1 MHLGQTLVLNSAV
14 YMLEGLSA
22 VYQPPGKRFS
32 ASLERKHCQSMLPLT
47 LSEKAADQQPSQYL
61 SPYVLNL
68 GLMETDAMTALD
80 SLSGDPRITVR
91 RGGQPDEGGKCVVYW
106 MQRSQRATDNAALDL
121 AVRLGNELGKP
132 VVAFFAP
139 VPFYPGANQRNLRFL
154 AEGVPDIV
162 EGLSRRRVGFCF
174 RPYPEHSL
182 VKFCEQEHPAMVV
195 GDENPLREP
204 EEWRQRVTDSLRVPF
219 WTVDADVIV
228 PSRLLEKE
236 HYGAR
241 TIRPRLL
248 ELLPKFLKA
257 PENTVAHVAWVSPP
271 SLWSQSWEY
280 DFTRDWTLDRTVSA
294 VNAWHGGTTEAM
306 RRLSEFVQGKLAAY
320 AQGRNRPETDSTS
333 RLSPYLHFGHL
344 GPHTVAMAIR
354 DADAPEPAKQTFL
367 EQLIVRR
374 ELAINFVRFNPLYDS
389 IECMERWADRS
400 FAQHQSD
407 RREILYSPEQMDN
420 AATHD
425 PLWNAAQKQMV
436 LTGWMHN
443 YLRMYWAKKI
453 LEWSP
458 SVGTAY
464 QRAICLNDRY
474 ELDGRDPNGY
484 AGIAWA
490 IVGKHDRPWFDRPVF
505 GQVRYM
511 SLASTGRKFDAK
523 RYIADM
529 ERMERSRA

>member
-1 MHLGQTLVLNSAV
+1 
-14 YMLEGLSA
+14 
-22 VYQPPGKRFS
+22 
-32 ASLERKHCQSMLPLT
+32 
-47 LSEKAADQQPSQYL
+47 
-61 SPYVLNL
+61 
-68 GLMETDAMTALD
+68 MTALD
-80 SLSGDPRITVR
+80 RLSSDPRIKVR
-91 RGGQPDEGGKCVVYW
+91 RRGQPDAFGNCVVCW
-106 MQRSQRATDNAALDL
+106 MQRSQRAVDNAALEL

-132 VVAFFAP
+132 VVVFFAP

-154 AEGVPDIV
+154 AEGVADIA
-162 EGLSRRRVGFCF
+162 EGLARRGVGFCF
-174 RPYPEHSL
+174 RAYPEHSL
-182 VKFCEQEHPAMVV
+182 LKFCEQVRPAMVV

-204 EEWRQRVTDSLRVPF
+204 KEWRQRVAGRLLIPF
-219 WTVDADVIV
+219 WSVDADVVV

-248 ELLPKFLKA
+248 ELLPKFLQQ
-257 PENTVAHVAWVSPP
+257 PEKTQAHIAWTMTPG
-271 SLWSQSWEY
+271 LRSQSWED
-280 DFTRDWTLDRTVSA
+280 DFTRDWALDRTVSC
-294 VNAWHGGTTEAM
+294 VNGWRGGTTEAM
-306 RRLSEFVQGKLAAY
+306 RRLSEFVQSKLAAY
-320 AQGRNRPETDSTS
+320 PEGRNRPETDSTS
-333 RLSPYLHFGHL
+333 RLSPYLHFGHI
-344 GPHTVAMAIR
+344 GPNSVAWAIR
-354 DADAPEPAKQTFL
+354 DAEAPEPAKHAFL

-374 ELAINFVRFNPLYDS
+374 ELAINFVRFNSSYDS
-389 IECMERWADRS
+389 VECMEPWADRS
-400 FAQHQSD
+400 FAQHTSD
-407 RREILYSPEQMDN
+407 RRPILYSPERLDN
-420 AATHD
+420 AETHD

-458 SVGTAY
+458 SVASAY
-464 QRAICLNDRY
+464 QRAIWLNDRY

-523 RYIADM
+523 RYIGEV
-529 ERMERSRA
+529 ERLERSYA

>member
-1 MHLGQTLVLNSAV
+1 MIVLDR
-14 YMLEGLSA
+14 LSA
-22 VYQPPGKRFS
+22 DLRV
-32 ASLERKHCQSMLPLT
+32 
-47 LSEKAADQQPSQYL
+47 
-61 SPYVLNL
+61 
-68 GLMETDAMTALD
+68 
-80 SLSGDPRITVR
+80 TVR
-91 RGGQPDEGGKCVVYW
+91 RGGEPDASGKCVVYW
-106 MQRSQRATDNAALDL
+106 MQRSHRAVDNPALDV

-132 VVAFFAP
+132 VVVFFAP
-139 VPFYPGANQRNLRFL
+139 VPFYPGANQRNLHFL
-154 AEGVPDIV
+154 LLGVPDIA
-162 EGLSRRRVGFCF
+162 ERLARRGVGFCF

-182 VKFCEQEHPAMVV
+182 LKFCEQVRSAMVV

-204 EEWRQRVTDSLRVPF
+204 EEWRQRVSDRLRIPF

-228 PSRLLEKE
+228 PSRRLEKE
-236 HYGAR
+236 HYAAR

-248 ELLPKFLKA
+248 GLLPRFLKA
-257 PENTVAHVAWVSPP
+257 PENTKARVAWIPP
-271 SLWSQSWEY
+271 GGLQSQSWED

-294 VNAWHGGTTEAM
+294 VNAWRGGTTEAM
-306 RRLSEFVQGKLAAY
+306 RHLGEFVQSKLAAY
-320 AQGRNRPETDSTS
+320 PQVRNRPETDGTS

-344 GPHTVAMAIR
+344 GPHTVAIAIR
-354 DADAPEPAKQTFL
+354 DSDAPETAKQSFL

-374 ELAINFVRFNPLYDS
+374 ELAINFVRFNSLYDS
-389 IECMERWADRS
+389 VECMEPWADRS
-400 FAQHQSD
+400 FAQHSSD
-407 RREILYSPEQMDN
+407 KRPILYSLEQLDN
-420 AATHD
+420 AETHD

-458 SVGTAY
+458 SVASAY
-464 QRAICLNDRY
+464 QRAIWLNDRY

-490 IVGKHDRPWFDRPVF
+490 ILGKHDRPWFDRPVF

-523 RYIADM
+523 RYIAAV
-529 ERMERSRA
+529 ERMERSHV

>member
-1 MHLGQTLVLNSAV
+1 MT
-14 YMLEGLSA
+14 
-22 VYQPPGKRFS
+22 
-32 ASLERKHCQSMLPLT
+32 SLEK
-47 LSEKAADQQPSQYL
+47 LS
-61 SPYVLNL
+61 
-68 GLMETDAMTALD
+68 T
-80 SLSGDPRITVR
+80 DPRVAVR
-91 RGGQPDEGGKCVVYW
+91 RRGMPDPHGQCVVYW
-106 MQRSQRATDNAALDL
+106 MQRAQRAVDNAALDL
-121 AVRLGNELGKP
+121 AVRLGNELGKA

-154 AEGVPDIV
+154 AEGVPDIA
-162 EGLSRRRVGFCF
+162 EGLARRGVGFCF
-174 RPYPEHSL
+174 RSYPEHSL
-182 VKFCEQEHPAMVV
+182 LKFCEQVRPAIMV

-204 EEWRQRVTDSLRVPF
+204 EEWRRRVADRLRIPF

-257 PENTVAHVAWVSPP
+257 LENTVAHVAWASPP
-271 SLWSQSWEY
+271 SSRSQSWED
-280 DFTRDWTLDRTVSA
+280 DFTRGWTLDRTVSA
-294 VNAWHGGTTEAM
+294 VNARRGGTTEAM
-306 RRLSEFVQGKLAAY
+306 GRLSEFVQSKLAAY
-320 AQGRNRPETDSTS
+320 PQGRNRPETDSTS

-354 DADAPEPAKQTFL
+354 DVDAPEPAKQAFL

-374 ELAINFVRFNPLYDS
+374 ELAINLVRFNSVYDS
-389 IECMERWADRS
+389 VECMEPWADRS
-400 FAQHQSD
+400 FAQHASD
-407 RREILYSPEQMDN
+407 RRPILYSAERLDN
-420 AATHD
+420 AETHD

-458 SVGTAY
+458 SVALAY
-464 QRAICLNDRY
+464 QRAIWLNDRY

-523 RYIADM
+523 RYIVDV
-529 ERMERSRA
+529 ERMERSHA